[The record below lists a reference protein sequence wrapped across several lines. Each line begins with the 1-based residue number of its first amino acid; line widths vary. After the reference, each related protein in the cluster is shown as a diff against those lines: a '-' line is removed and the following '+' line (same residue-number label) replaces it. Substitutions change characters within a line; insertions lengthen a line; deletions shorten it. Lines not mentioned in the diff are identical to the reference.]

1 MNKLSIFSLTLSFI
15 SLMIF
20 WIIMS
25 GFFDFIHLGL
35 GVLSVAGVMYVNYKL
50 KTHRFF
56 EDDMDDVSELR
67 FFRAFYYVGWMVI
80 QIIIAGFHVAGIIIR
95 PKMPIHTTMITFRA
109 NLPSAHARM
118 ILGNSITL
126 TPGTLTIDITGD
138 RFTVHAIDDKSY
150 EGITNDK
157 MPREVL
163 KLFEKEERQVIE
175 DLQIIT
181 QTKKAG

>member
-1 MNKLSIFSLTLSFI
+1 MT
-15 SLMIF
+15 F

-56 EDDMDDVSELR
+56 DDDMDDLSELR
-67 FFRAFYYVGWMVI
+67 FTRAAYYIGWLVI
-80 QIIIAGFHVAGIIIR
+80 QIIIAGIHVAKIIIR
-95 PKMPIHTTMITFRA
+95 PKMPIHTTMLTFRV

-138 RFTVHAIDDKSY
+138 RFIVHAIDEKSFQS
-150 EGITNDK
+150 ISSDQ

-163 KLFEKEERQVIE
+163 KLFEKEERQVVE

-181 QTKKAG
+181 QTKRDS

>member
-1 MNKLSIFSLTLSFI
+1 MSFI
-15 SLMIF
+15 SLMTF

-35 GVLSVAGVMYVNYKL
+35 GVLSVTGVMYVNYKL

-56 EDDMDDVSELR
+56 EDDMDDLSELR
-67 FFRAFYYVGWMVI
+67 FIRAAYYIGWLVI
-80 QIIIAGFHVAGIIIR
+80 QIIIAGFHVAKIIIR
-95 PKMPIHTTMITFRA
+95 PKMPIHTTMLTFRV

-138 RFTVHAIDDKSY
+138 RFIVHAIDEKSFHS
-150 EGITNDK
+150 ISSDK

-163 KLFEKEERQVIE
+163 KLFEKEERQVVE

-181 QTKKAG
+181 QTKRES

>member
-1 MNKLSIFSLTLSFI
+1 MSFI
-15 SLMIF
+15 SLMTF

-35 GVLSVAGVMYVNYKL
+35 GVLSVASVIYVNYKL

-56 EDDMDDVSELR
+56 EDDMDDLSELR
-67 FFRAFYYVGWMVI
+67 FTRAAYYIVWMVI
-80 QIIIAGFHVAGIIIR
+80 QIIIAGIHVAKIIIR
-95 PKMPIHTTMITFRA
+95 PKMPIHTTMLTFRV

-138 RFTVHAIDDKSY
+138 RFIVHAIDDKSY
-150 EGITNDK
+150 EAISSDK

-181 QTKKAG
+181 QTKRER

>member
-1 MNKLSIFSLTLSFI
+1 MNKLSYFSLTMTFI
-15 SLMIF
+15 SLMTF

-35 GVLSVAGVMYVNYKL
+35 GVLSVAGVMYVNYRL
-50 KTHRFF
+50 KAYRFF
-56 EDDMDDVSELR
+56 EDDMDDVSEVR
-67 FFRAFYYVGWMVI
+67 FFRAIYYVGWMIV
-80 QIIIAGFHVAGIIIR
+80 QIIISGFHVAGIIIR

-138 RFTVHAIDDKSY
+138 RFTVHAIDDNTY
-150 EGITNDK
+150 QGIINDK

-163 KLFEKEERQVIE
+163 KLFEKEERQVVE
-175 DLQIIT
+175 DVKIIT

>member
-1 MNKLSIFSLTLSFI
+1 MSFI
-15 SLMIF
+15 SLMTF

-35 GVLSVAGVMYVNYKL
+35 GVLSVASVIYVNYKL

-56 EDDMDDVSELR
+56 EDDMDDLSELR
-67 FFRAFYYVGWMVI
+67 FIRAAYYIGWLVI
-80 QIIIAGFHVAGIIIR
+80 QIIIAGFHVAKIIIR
-95 PKMPIHTTMITFRA
+95 PKMPIHTTMLTFRV

-138 RFTVHAIDDKSY
+138 RFIVHAIDDKSY
-150 EGITNDK
+150 EAISSDK

-181 QTKKAG
+181 QTKRER